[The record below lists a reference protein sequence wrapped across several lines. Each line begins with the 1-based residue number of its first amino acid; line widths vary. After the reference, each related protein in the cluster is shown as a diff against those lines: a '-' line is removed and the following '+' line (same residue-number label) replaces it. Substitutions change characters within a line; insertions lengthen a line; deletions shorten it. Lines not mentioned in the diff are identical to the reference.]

1 MGHTVVYPENWG
13 GNDAEV
19 LVDGQTELWEFVNKM
34 PESKSEL
41 LRGFSFLI
49 TRLFDARVKSF
60 VKNILMAHGK
70 DKINLAYYS
79 YRVEFQARGMPHIHG
94 VAWIDEDVLATRE
107 ITGYLCDHPRKTEEL
122 AIELLSCELP
132 DSDEEL
138 RSIVSQVQ
146 KHKHTKSCRKYNGS
160 CRFGFPKLPSPKTF
174 MTEPIKDMEE
184 EEHEKLLKKATE
196 TLKLAKEILDDP
208 DCKDEM
214 TYEEFLAKVGVKES
228 DYLFYINLIHKTRT
242 LVLKRSVKERYINNY
257 NKEMLKAW
265 NANMDIQIALDPFAI
280 ITYIIN
286 YWSKVEN
293 GMTQFLKEALD
304 ASADKDVLGKLR
316 ALQSAYFTHRQMGAS
331 EAVYRVI
338 PNMKLKD
345 SNITCIFVATGFP
358 ESRSVFYRKV
368 GHDMQEMQDHEEPT
382 EEPSDEPPEDSV
394 TIEGH
399 TGKFK
404 KSTTVIERYKCRPKC
419 LESVCLA
426 QFAISYTSIKSPPK
440 TAVFD
445 EYGASEQLSTRKI

>member
-1 MGHTVVYPENWG
+1 MGHTTEYPEKWD

-19 LVDGQTELWEFVNKM
+19 LVDGQTELWEFVNNM
-34 PESKSEL
+34 SESKSEL

-70 DKINLAYYS
+70 DKINLSYYS

-94 VAWIDEDVLATRE
+94 VAWIHEDVLAARE

-122 AIELLSCELP
+122 AIELISCELP
-132 DSDEEL
+132 DSDEKL
-138 RSIVSQVQ
+138 RSIVSEVQ
-146 KHKHTKSCRKYNGS
+146 RHKHTKSCRKYTGS
-160 CRFGFPKLPSPKTF
+160 CRFGFPRLPSPKTF
-174 MTEPIKDMEE
+174 MTEPIKDMDEDE
-184 EEHEKLLKKATE
+184 SEILLKKATE
-196 TLKLAKEILDDP
+196 TLQLAKQILDDP
-208 DCKDEM
+208 ECKDDM

-304 ASADKDVLGKLR
+304 ASAEKM
-316 ALQSAYFTHRQMGAS
+316 YW
-331 EAVYRVI
+331 
-338 PNMKLKD
+338 
-345 SNITCIFVATGFP
+345 
-358 ESRSVFYRKV
+358 ES
-368 GHDMQEMQDHEEPT
+368 
-382 EEPSDEPPEDSV
+382 
-394 TIEGH
+394 
-399 TGKFK
+399 
-404 KSTTVIERYKCRPKC
+404 
-419 LESVCLA
+419 
-426 QFAISYTSIKSPPK
+426 
-440 TAVFD
+440 
-445 EYGASEQLSTRKI
+445 